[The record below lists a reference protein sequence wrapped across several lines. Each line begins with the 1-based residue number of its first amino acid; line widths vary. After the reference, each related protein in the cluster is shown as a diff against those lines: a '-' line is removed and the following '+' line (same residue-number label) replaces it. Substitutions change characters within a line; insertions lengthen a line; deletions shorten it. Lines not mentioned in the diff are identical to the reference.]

1 MSNVYSFSITA
12 VDANISSYNTNE
24 IRLRFDIFKSTVDEL
39 LESIPEKELIEE
51 LKKSSTINAKFCINE
66 FDLQIEDFF
75 DLLDKSEI
83 KHRVAQYL
91 IDNE

>member
-1 MSNVYSFSITA
+1 
-12 VDANISSYNTNE
+12 
-24 IRLRFDIFKSTVDEL
+24 L

-51 LKKSSTINAKFCINE
+51 LKKSSTIDAKFCIDE

-75 DLLDKSEI
+75 DLLDKSEL

>member
-1 MSNVYSFSITA
+1 MSNVYSFNILA

-51 LKKSSTINAKFCINE
+51 LKKSSTIDAKFCIDE

-75 DLLDKSEI
+75 DLLDKSEL

>member
-1 MSNVYSFSITA
+1 MSNTYRFTVTA
-12 VDANISSYNTNE
+12 SDVQISAYNHQEVELTFE
-24 IRLRFDIFKSTVDEL
+24 IYKSTVDEL
-39 LESIPEKELIEE
+39 LESIPNKELIEE
-51 LKKSSTINAKFCINE
+51 LQKSSTIDAKFCIDE

-75 DLLDKSEI
+75 DLLNKSEL

>member
-12 VDANISSYNTNE
+12 VNVNISSYNTNE